1 MSKNSIIVHLANGS
15 SVDVYTRNGAHAFI
29 QKPGPFNYFT
39 SNIESANRI
48 RQKAE
53 ESNGGKLTPKEKQQ
67 LEVTHLMA
75 DALAENSDENIFNKI
90 PESEI
95 GCWMDHVMEQIAE
108 KTKDR
113 RWIQTGI
120 LSERCDAFLLNP
132 CITML
137 LHPVPIRLAFEKGFF
152 NF

>member
-1 MSKNSIIVHLANGS
+1 MSNHSIIVHLSNGS

-29 QKPGPFNYFT
+29 QELGPFNYFT
-39 SNIESANRI
+39 SSIESANRI
-48 RQKAE
+48 RQKAKE
-53 ESNGGKLTPKEKQQ
+53 NIGGKLTPKEKQK
-67 LEVTHLMA
+67 LEVTYLMA
-75 DALAENSDENIFNKI
+75 GALAENSEENIFKKI

-120 LSERCDAFLLNP
+120 LSERCDTFLLNP
-132 CITML
+132 CIEML
-137 LHPVPIRLAFEKGFF
+137 FYIPFLSA
-152 NF
+152 